1 MVDQMAGDTAKAA
14 TAIFLPSARNPY
26 FSGRQRVLDALHASL
41 HQKRD
46 RMQII
51 TGMGGVGKTQL
62 ALEYAYR
69 HTENY
74 PLIWWANA
82 SDASALQSSFASFAQ
97 QLGIAPSRI
106 PNELREAVCAEL
118 EKRGNW
124 LLILDDARDRETVRH
139 FIPKRGGH
147 ILITSRASNWEG
159 IGKSFCLRV
168 LERAEAIDLLIKR
181 SGRGFEPS
189 AHTLCQA
196 LGDLPLAVEQAA
208 AVIGAA
214 QISFADYLRRF
225 EDHWAELLQSGRS
238 AGEYPDSVAMTWE
251 LACREIER
259 IDLHTAALLKVLAH
273 LAQSQ
278 INLAFLRRAAAA
290 LPTPLGQ
297 HFQAPEALEASVTR
311 LMQFSLINGDEQSIW
326 VHRLVA
332 ALTRDRLK
340 DFERVNWCKISLMMM
355 EHSFPF
361 HPDDASTWAQC
372 TEALPHALAV
382 SEHAQEFAVSPGLNS
397 KLLNQIGEYLQQA
410 GLLDAAR
417 SAFERALAL
426 MEEAHGS
433 DDPRR
438 AAIVNNLGRVLK
450 RMGNVD
456 QAREYFETALRLDQS
471 HYGENHPH
479 VAAIANNFGTVL
491 HMSGD
496 VQTALHQF
504 NWALEIC
511 RKTYGDEHSK
521 VATICNNIGFALT
534 ANGEVDR
541 GVEYFMQALSI
552 AQTSVGE
559 SHPLVATIRTNLGI
573 ALRMRGETDAAR
585 AEFEQAA
592 AIGQATLGPAHTD
605 VARSLSELGAL
616 HFQQKEFQAAR
627 EYFQRALEIDERAL
641 GSQHLLLCARLNDL
655 GRCLKAL
662 NDVDAS
668 AACYERAAEVL
679 RSANAGNRSGA
690 VVAHA

>member
-1 MVDQMAGDTAKAA
+1 MVDQTARDTAQA
-14 TAIFLPSARNPY
+14 AIFLPSAQNPY
-26 FSGRQRVLDALHASL
+26 FSGRQRVLDALHASM
-41 HQKRD
+41 HQRHD
-46 RMQII
+46 RVQII

-62 ALEYAYR
+62 ALEYACR
-69 HTENY
+69 HTSSY
-74 PLIWWANA
+74 PLIWWA
-82 SDASALQSSFASFAQ
+82 DAGDSNALQASMTSLAQ
-97 QLGIAPSRI
+97 QLGIADRRDA
-106 PNELREAVCAEL
+106 NELREQGCAEL
-118 EKRGNW
+118 ERRGNW
-124 LLILDDARDRETVRH
+124 LLILDDARDREAVRH
-139 FIPKRGGH
+139 FVPKGGGH
-147 ILITSRASNWEG
+147 ILITSRIPNWEG
-159 IGKSFCLRV
+159 VGNSFCLRV
-168 LERAEAIDLLIKR
+168 LERAEAIELLIKR
-181 SGRGFEPS
+181 SGRAFEPS

-196 LGDLPLAVEQAA
+196 LGDLPLALEQAA
-208 AVIGAA
+208 AVIGTA
-214 QISFADYLRRF
+214 QISYADYLRRF
-225 EDHWAELLQSGRS
+225 EDHWAELLKSGRS
-238 AGEYPDSVAMTWE
+238 SGEYPDTVAMTWE

-259 IDLHTAALLKVLAH
+259 VDLHTAALLKVLAH

-278 INLAFLRRAAAA
+278 ISLSFLRRAAAA

-297 HFQAPEALEASVTR
+297 HFQAPQVLESTLLR
-311 LMQFSLINGDEQSIW
+311 LMQFSLVNGDEQSVW

-332 ALTRDRLK
+332 SLTRDRLK

-355 EHSFPF
+355 EHAFPF
-361 HPDDASTWAQC
+361 HPDNTGTWAQC

-382 SEHAQEFAVSPGLNS
+382 SELAQQMRISPGVNS

-410 GLLDAAR
+410 GMLDAAR

-438 AAIVNNLGRVLK
+438 AAIVNNLGRVLT
-450 RMGNVD
+450 RMGHVA
-456 QAREYFETALRLDQS
+456 QAREYFETALRLDQTS
-471 HYGENHPH
+471 YGENHPH

-504 NWALEIC
+504 NWALEVC
-511 RKTYGDEHSK
+511 RKAYGDEHSK
-521 VATICNNIGFALT
+521 VATISNNIGFALT
-534 ANGEVDR
+534 ANGEIDR
-541 GVEYFMQALSI
+541 GIEYFMQALSI

-573 ALRMRGETDAAR
+573 ALRLKGEPDAAR

-616 HFQQKEFQAAR
+616 YFQQRDFQAAK
-627 EYFQRALEIDERAL
+627 EYFQRAFEIDERAL

-662 NDVDAS
+662 NDVDGS

-679 RSANAGNRSGA
+679 RSANASATSPA
-690 VVAHA
+690 VGHG

>member
-1 MVDQMAGDTAKAA
+1 MVDQMAGDTAQA
-14 TAIFLPSARNPY
+14 AIFLPSARNPY
-26 FSGRQRVLDALHASL
+26 FSGRERVLEALHKAL

-46 RMQII
+46 RVQII
-51 TGMGGVGKTQL
+51 TGVGGVGKTHL
-62 ALEYAYR
+62 ALEYAWR
-69 HTENY
+69 HTSDY

-82 SDASALQSSFASFAQ
+82 SDANALQSSFAGLAQ
-97 QLGIAPSRI
+97 HLGITETRDAK
-106 PNELREAVCAEL
+106 ELREAVCAEL
-118 EKRGNW
+118 ERRGNW
-124 LLILDDARDRETVRH
+124 LLILDDARDRESVRH
-139 FIPKRGGH
+139 FIPKKGGH
-147 ILITSRASNWEG
+147 ILITSRAANWEG
-159 IGKSFCLRV
+159 IGKAFCLRV
-168 LERAEAIDLLIKR
+168 LERAEALDLLIKR

-196 LGDLPLAVEQAA
+196 LGDLPLALEQAA

-238 AGEYPDSVAMTWE
+238 AGEYPDTVAMTWE
-251 LACREIER
+251 LACREIEQV
-259 IDLHTAALLKVLAH
+259 DLKTAALLKVLAH
-273 LAQSQ
+273 MAQARISLSLVRSLAE
-278 INLAFLRRAAAA
+278 A
-290 LPTPLGQ
+290 LPVPLGQ
-297 HFQAPEALEASVTR
+297 HFQTPEMLEASISR
-311 LMQFSLINGDEQSIW
+311 LLQFSLIAGDEQSIL

-332 ALTRDRLK
+332 SLTRDRLK
-340 DFERVNWCKISLMMM
+340 DFERVNWCKISLMAMQQA
-355 EHSFPF
+355 FAF
-361 HPDDASTWAQC
+361 HPDDTNSWGQC
-372 TEALPHALAV
+372 TDALPHALAV
-382 SEHAQEFAVSPGLNS
+382 TEHAEELAVSPALNS

-410 GLLDAAR
+410 GLLDATR

-426 MEEAHGS
+426 VEEAHGQ

-450 RMGNVD
+450 RMGNFEL
-456 QAREYFETALRLDQS
+456 AREYFETALRLDQNN
-471 HYGENHPH
+471 YGENHPH
-479 VAAIANNFGTVL
+479 VAAIANNYGTIL
-491 HMSGD
+491 HISGD

-504 NWALEIC
+504 NWALDIC

-521 VATICNNIGFALT
+521 VATISNNIGYALA

-541 GVEYFMQALSI
+541 GIEYFTQALSI
-552 AQTSVGE
+552 AQTAVGE

-573 ALRMRGETDAAR
+573 ALRMKGETDAAR

-616 HFQQKEFQAAR
+616 HFQQKDFQAAR

-679 RSANAGNRSGA
+679 RTTNAVNRSDK
-690 VVAHA
+690 VVARA